1 MRWTRAGERKRC
13 DTECEKTKAERMRL
27 RRIIE
32 LVNGEVLTS
41 CPDLD
46 LEIAEGCGADLLSD
60 VVASAKPGALLLTG
74 LCTAQ
79 VVRTAR
85 VVDVAAIMFVSGKR
99 PLEPVLAVARQN
111 GMPLIRSTLSMFEA
125 CGRLYE
131 AGLAPSFRNGSI

>member
-1 MRWTRAGERKRC
+1 MQWPRANERKRC
-13 DTECEKTKAERMRL
+13 DTERENPKAEGMRL

-41 CPDLD
+41 SADLD
-46 LEIAEGCGADLLSD
+46 LEISEGCGADLLSD
-60 VVASAKPGALLLTG
+60 VIASAKPGALLLTG

-85 VVDVAAIMFVSGKR
+85 VVDVAAVLFVSGKH
-99 PLEPVLAVARQN
+99 PLEPVLAVARHN